1 MLQTKHRPAVTVAA
15 AALLA
20 FLVSSLLGLVPI
32 ISYALGGFTPG
43 TDIGYVASQIGY
55 DLATQGIPF
64 GLGVYIV
71 LAIFRPLRDAATV
84 RVVLKNSVIAAA
96 AGCGLLFV
104 VTAVYATFRYG
115 SFSGGVFGARFPEF
129 SMEGSNIAFVFIDAI
144 GSAALAFVRVAPVVA
159 LAGVL
164 QWLWGS
170 RTSHPPL

>member
-71 LAIFRPLRDAATV
+71 LAIFRAA
-84 RVVLKNSVIAAA
+84 RRGHRARGAEKL
-96 AGCGLLFV
+96 GDRRRCGLRA
-104 VTAVYATFRYG
+104 AVRG
-115 SFSGGVFGARFPEF
+115 DCRIRDLPVRIVFGWR
-129 SMEGSNIAFVFIDAI
+129 VWR
-144 GSAALAFVRVAPVVA
+144 ALPGIFD
-159 LAGVL
+159 GG
-164 QWLWGS
+164 Q
-170 RTSHPPL
+170 